1 MKIRFFFRILA
12 LLLASAFI
20 FSGCKQV
27 ASSPETTEVTQTT
40 TQPVQLDTEP
50 TQMHTIPATEEP
62 GIPQELV
69 QAFSLMQQRL
79 QEGTL
84 RMRIYKPADMDGEAQ
99 KLDLLIGRN
108 MGGSQGTTVT
118 VVEPDDLL
126 NHQES
131 LVRLQP
137 ELLIPDNA
145 QNEWTHLAYL
155 FETPEDGI
163 ILKIGFNHS
172 FLYAGWTAENEYNEV
187 WEYTLNINGHYFRYD
202 AAFYEAV
209 RSFLTGLVLEDY
221 DQRLAYNQ
229 LEPTP

>member
-1 MKIRFFFRILA
+1 MKNRPFFRILA

-20 FSGCKQV
+20 FSGCRQV
-27 ASSPETTEVTQTT
+27 ASSPETTEVTQTK
-40 TQPVQLDTEP
+40 TQPVQLNIEP
-50 TQMHTIPATEEP
+50 TQTHTIPATEEP
-62 GIPQELV
+62 GLPQELV
-69 QAFSLMQQRL
+69 QAFSLVQQRL
-79 QEGTL
+79 REGTL

-118 VVEPDDLL
+118 VVESDDLL
-126 NHQES
+126 NHQEF
-131 LVRLQP
+131 LARLQP

-163 ILKIGFNHS
+163 ILKIGFNRS
-172 FLYAGWTAENEYNEV
+172 FLYAGWTEDNEYNEV
-187 WEYTLNINGHYFRYD
+187 WEYTLSINGRYFQYN
-202 AAFYEAV
+202 AVFYEAV
-209 RSFLTGLVLEDY
+209 RSFLTGSVLEDY

-229 LEPTP
+229 SEPTP